1 MTNDK
6 SLGAARDAEPVEAL
20 QMTNWKLVIGI
31 CLVLGIWLLGF
42 SSEAVVKEKEETPKV
57 STGGTLSF
65 KLKDADIK
73 NVLQIFAK
81 QLGINIV
88 AGEGVAGKV
97 SFSFTSVRPREGLE
111 AVLRAKGFDWFQEG
125 DTLVVTSKKT
135 VRTYLLEYANA
146 KEVKEAMDLLM
157 EGGDSVAALE
167 SYNAIMVKAS
177 TENINRIEKTIRD
190 LDTPPSQVLIEA
202 RIVEVKWNDAGEMAT
217 DLKYTRPQ
225 DANDWAETKNLAGR
239 DTDTQAQG
247 FYAHILTSNVEAF
260 LSALQTQTGFN
271 LIAAPRI
278 TTLNHKKA
286 SILIGGK
293 LGYKTAVI
301 TDTGTV
307 YTVNFLTTGTELK
320 ITPHISETGFVRM
333 EIEPKIS
340 EGSVTQDT
348 PVESTTET
356 KNEVLVKDGQ
366 TIVIGGLVKNSE
378 TQTDYGIPILMNIPI
393 LGGLFRKTVINN
405 EKRELMVIVTPH
417 ILTPE
422 YLQSMS
428 KEIKAL
434 DQKEKSQGAGLIH

>member
-1 MTNDK
+1 MKMPNAK
-6 SLGAARDAEPVEAL
+6 CRMP
-20 QMTNWKLVIGI
+20 NWKLVIVI
-31 CLVLGIWLLGF
+31 FLVIVSWSLVIVPPEAGL
-42 SSEAVVKEKEETPKV
+42 AVVKEKEETPKV
-57 STGGTLSF
+57 SSGGNLSF
-65 KLKDADIK
+65 RLKDADIK
-73 NVLQIFAK
+73 NVLQIFAR

-88 AGEGVAGKV
+88 AGEGVSGKV
-97 SFSFTSVRPREGLE
+97 SFSFTNVRPREGLE
-111 AVLRAKGFDWFQEG
+111 SVLRAKGFDWFQEG

-157 EGGDSVAALE
+157 EGGDSVSALE

-202 RIVEVKWNDAGEMAT
+202 RIVEVKWSDTGDAGV
-217 DLKYTRPQ
+217 DLSYTRPQ
-225 DANDWAETKNLAGR
+225 DSNDWAETKNFAGR
-239 DTDTQAQG
+239 KTDTGARG
-247 FYAHILTSNVEAF
+247 FFAHAITSNVEAF

-271 LIAAPRI
+271 LISAPRI

-320 ITPHISETGFVRM
+320 LTPHISETGFIRM

-340 EGSVTQDT
+340 EGSVTADT

-366 TIVIGGLVKNSE
+366 TIVIGGLVKNYE

-393 LGGLFRKTVINN
+393 LGGIFRKTTISN

-422 YLQSMS
+422 YLEVMS
-428 KEIKAL
+428 KEIKTL
-434 DQKEKSQGAGLIH
+434 DQKEKNQGSGLIH